1 MLLAVM
7 GWGTGTWSAI
17 CLEEVMTEQTV
28 LGIRR
33 KRERPLY
40 GAGRCETAGAGREEG
55 AGLD

>member
-1 MLLAVM
+1 MAVM